1 MKKLLERLLHAFQA
15 ARQRQIDHRLL
26 SELDAQTLRD
36 IGLDPAAD
44 PARRDALSKRLQFGL
59 Y

>member
-1 MKKLLERLLHAFQA
+1 MKKLFERLLHAFQA

-26 SELDAQTLRD
+26 SELDAHTLRD
-36 IGLDPAAD
+36 IGLGPAAD
-44 PARRDALSKRLQFGL
+44 AGRRQFGL